1 MRHFFRMKKNEWKV
15 KTMIY
20 GAIISVS
27 EQQRGIMELLQ
38 KLYTAFKDMP
48 EEELKSEFIEKLA
61 GIIHDDNQKHE

>member
-15 KTMIY
+15 KAMIY
-20 GAIISVS
+20 GAIISMS

-48 EEELKSEFIEKLA
+48 EEKLKSEFIEKLA
-61 GIIHDDNQKHE
+61 EIIHDDNQKHE

>member
-1 MRHFFRMKKNEWKV
+1 MRHFFRMKKYEWKV

-20 GAIISVS
+20 GAIISMS

-48 EEELKSEFIEKLA
+48 EEELKREFIEKLA
-61 GIIHDDNQKHE
+61 GIIHDDNQTHE